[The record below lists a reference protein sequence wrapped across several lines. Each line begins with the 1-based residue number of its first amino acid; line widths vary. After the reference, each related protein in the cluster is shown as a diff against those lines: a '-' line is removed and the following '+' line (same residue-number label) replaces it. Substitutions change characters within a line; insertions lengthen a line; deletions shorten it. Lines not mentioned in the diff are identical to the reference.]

1 MMNWIW
7 LGAVVAFGVLEAAT
21 AALVSIWF
29 VGGAAVALLASFLGA
44 ALWLQIALFL
54 AVSVGILAAVR
65 PLMKRANAKTVPT
78 NLDRVI
84 GCTARVTEDI
94 DNEAGTG
101 AVYVGQTVDIDFVSG
116 AVYVDGKTWT
126 ARSSDGTVLPIGTRV
141 IAERMEGVKLYVKP
155 EPVSSTRQS

>member
-54 AVSVGILAAVR
+54 AVSVGIPGRSQAPSAPVR
-65 PLMKRANAKTVPT
+65 R
-78 NLDRVI
+78 
-84 GCTARVTEDI
+84 
-94 DNEAGTG
+94 
-101 AVYVGQTVDIDFVSG
+101 SG
-116 AVYVDGKTWT
+116 G
-126 ARSSDGTVLPIGTRV
+126 
-141 IAERMEGVKLYVKP
+141 
-155 EPVSSTRQS
+155 

>member
-84 GCTARVTEDI
+84 GCTARVTEEI

-101 AVYVGQTVDIDFVSG
+101 AVYVE
-116 AVYVDGKTWT
+116 GKT
-126 ARSSDGTVLPIGTRV
+126 
-141 IAERMEGVKLYVKP
+141 
-155 EPVSSTRQS
+155 

>member
-78 NLDRVI
+78 IWTGHRLYCPGNRGYRQRGRHRGRVCRGQDLDRPAAA
-84 GCTARVTEDI
+84 TARCCP
-94 DNEAGTG
+94 
-101 AVYVGQTVDIDFVSG
+101 SG
-116 AVYVDGKTWT
+116 PA
-126 ARSSDGTVLPIGTRV
+126 
-141 IAERMEGVKLYVKP
+141 
-155 EPVSSTRQS
+155 

>member
-1 MMNWIW
+1 MNWIW

-78 NLDRVI
+78 KLDRVI
-84 GCTARVTEDI
+84 GCTARVTEEI
-94 DNEAGTG
+94 DN
-101 AVYVGQTVDIDFVSG
+101 
-116 AVYVDGKTWT
+116 
-126 ARSSDGTVLPIGTRV
+126 
-141 IAERMEGVKLYVKP
+141 
-155 EPVSSTRQS
+155 

>member
-65 PLMKRANAKTVPT
+65 PLIKRANAKTVPT
-78 NLDRVI
+78 NVDRVI
-84 GCTARVTEDI
+84 GCTARVTEEI

-101 AVYVGQTVDIDFVSG
+101 RVCGRGQDLDRPQQRRHG
-116 AVYVDGKTWT
+116 AAHRDPRDRGEDGGRQ
-126 ARSSDGTVLPIGTRV
+126 ALCEAGAG
-141 IAERMEGVKLYVKP
+141 KLHAGRADRLT
-155 EPVSSTRQS
+155 E

>member
-65 PLMKRANAKTVPT
+65 PLIKRANAKTVPT

-84 GCTARVTEDI
+84 GCTARVTEEI

-101 AVYVGQTVDIDFVSG
+101 AVYVE
-116 AVYVDGKTWT
+116 GKTWT
-126 ARSSDGTVLPIGTRV
+126 ARSADSAV
-141 IAERMEGVKLYVKP
+141 IPAGEPVEITSMEGVKLIVNPCAEK
-155 EPVSSTRQS
+155 EGVQ

>member
-84 GCTARVTEDI
+84 GCTARVTEEI

-101 AVYVGQTVDIDFVSG
+101 AVYVE
-116 AVYVDGKTWT
+116 GKTWT
-126 ARSSDGTVLPIGTRV
+126 ARSSDGTVAHRDPRDRGEDGGRQALCEAGADKLHA
-141 IAERMEGVKLYVKP
+141 AEM
-155 EPVSSTRQS
+155 TA

>member
-54 AVSVGILAAVR
+54 AASVGILAAGR
-65 PLMKRANAKTVPT
+65 PPVKRGNAKNLPT
-78 NLDRVI
+78 KLDPGIGRTAPGKKGSLQEGRPWGRV
-84 GCTARVTEDI
+84 
-94 DNEAGTG
+94 
-101 AVYVGQTVDIDFVSG
+101 
-116 AVYVDGKTWT
+116 
-126 ARSSDGTVLPIGTRV
+126 L
-141 IAERMEGVKLYVKP
+141 
-155 EPVSSTRQS
+155 

>member
-54 AVSVGILAAVR
+54 AQKPSPRIW
-65 PLMKRANAKTVPT
+65 
-78 NLDRVI
+78 
-84 GCTARVTEDI
+84 
-94 DNEAGTG
+94 TG
-101 AVYVGQTVDIDFVSG
+101 
-116 AVYVDGKTWT
+116 
-126 ARSSDGTVLPIGTRV
+126 SSAVLPG
-141 IAERMEGVKLYVKP
+141 
-155 EPVSSTRQS
+155 

>member
-54 AVSVGILAAVR
+54 
-65 PLMKRANAKTVPT
+65 
-78 NLDRVI
+78 DRVI
-84 GCTARVTEDI
+84 GCTARVTEEI

-101 AVYVGQTVDIDFVSG
+101 AVYVE
-116 AVYVDGKTWT
+116 GKTWT

>member
-7 LGAVVAFGVLEAAT
+7 LGAVVAFGVLEA

-84 GCTARVTEDI
+84 GCTARVTKEI
-94 DNEAGTG
+94 DNEAGLHRG
-101 AVYVGQTVDIDFVSG
+101 RVCRGQDLDRP
-116 AVYVDGKTWT
+116 AAAL
-126 ARSSDGTVLPIGTRV
+126 ARCRFIGTRV